1 MELFGT
7 AGIRGPIDD
16 RLTPEL
22 AMAVGAAAAQDG
34 EEFVVGRD
42 GRTSGGALAQA
53 VSAGLTSGGARV
65 RQAGVVPTP
74 TLAFAAR
81 GRHGIMVTASHNPP
95 ADNGLKLFADG
106 VEYDEAA
113 EARIESRV
121 AASEGRVAWNEW
133 ESIDR
138 IDPLPTYRD
147 AVEAYAREQTTSD
160 DARHSPEP
168 LTVAVDCGNGM
179 AGLATPDVLSAL
191 DVEVVALEANV
202 DGHFPARES
211 KPTPETLTALR
222 RFVADTDADLGI
234 GHDGD
239 ADRIVVVDVDGE
251 VVHEDTILAM
261 LAEHFVRRSDHPD
274 ATVVTTPNASER
286 VDERVSA
293 VGGRVE
299 RVKLGSL
306 HEGIA
311 NASGP
316 VVFAGEPWK
325 HVHPGLGGWIDG
337 VASAA
342 VLTQLFAVEPLE
354 ARRQRITERPYRKK
368 SVSCPD
374 AAKSAVMERLGTAL
388 PEAFPA
394 ASVDKE
400 YGVRLS
406 FDDGAWVLV
415 RPSGTEPY
423 VRVYAES
430 ETVDA
435 LTEKVREV
443 VAGAVDAAE

>member
-179 AGLATPDVLSAL
+179 AGLATPHVLSAL

-222 RFVADTDADLGI
+222 RFVADTDADFGI

-293 VGGRVE
+293 VGGRIE

-311 NASGP
+311 NATGP

-354 ARRQRITERPYRKK
+354 ARRDRITERPYRKA
-368 SVSCPD
+368 SVPCPD
-374 AAKSAVMERLGTAL
+374 GKKAAVMARLAETL
-388 PEAFPA
+388 PDLFPEA
-394 ASVDKE
+394 SVNTE
-400 YGVRLS
+400 YGVRLERPDAS
-406 FDDGAWVLV
+406 WTLV

-430 ETVDA
+430 DDVETFLATVTEAVEDA
-435 LTEKVREV
+435 VES
-443 VAGAVDAAE
+443 A

>member
-179 AGLATPDVLSAL
+179 AGLATPHVLSAL

-222 RFVADTDADLGI
+222 RFVADTDADFGI

-293 VGGRVE
+293 VGGRIE

-311 NASGP
+311 NATGP

-354 ARRQRITERPYRKK
+354 ARRDRITERPYRKE

-374 AAKSAVMERLGTAL
+374 AAKSAVMESLGTTL

-394 ASVDKE
+394 ASVDTE

-415 RPSGTEPY
+415 RPSGTEAY

-435 LTEKVREV
+435 LTENVREV